1 LINQFINLSINF
13 AVMAKKSKLNV
24 AVFKRLLA
32 YWKTYKSLFFITVLC
47 TVVLAA
53 LGPFRPWLI
62 GSVVQEYIVP
72 DHKDADQL
80 LFWTFIIIGM
90 LLVEGALQFVST
102 YFANLFA
109 QSIIRDIRQN
119 LMRHIMTFRIKYFD
133 RTPVGSLVT
142 RLISDLEAITEA
154 FSAGFIAMIGDLLM
168 IVFVIIGMFLID
180 WQLAVL
186 TLIPIPFL
194 IIATRIFAR
203 VVRGTQIQESEQVT
217 KLNNFVNERLTG
229 MSIVQLFNRQ
239 KREEQAFDLINQ
251 DHRQAHVNAVW
262 AYSIFFPIVEF
273 LSSLSVALLLVWGAI
288 AVQGRTSDQ
297 IEEMYGT
304 IFSFILWIYMLYRP
318 IRQLA
323 DKFNIL
329 QRGTVRAERVFEILD
344 KEDHI
349 QNQGSMNECNF
360 DQTIHFKDLY
370 FAYNNEDWV
379 LQNINLDI
387 ESGSTVA
394 FVGATGA
401 GKSSIVNL
409 IGRFYEFQKG
419 EIRFGETDIN
429 DIELSYLRK
438 NVAIVLQDVFLF
450 SDSILNNITLND
462 PNIRRDQ
469 VVEASKAVGA
479 HEFIMKLP
487 NGYDYEVGERG
498 GVLSV
503 GQRQLLSFIRAY
515 VYNPHVLILDEA
527 TSSVDSESEVMIQN
541 ATDRLTKGRTSIVI
555 AHRLSTIQNAD
566 KIIVLEKGVIK
577 EQGSHLE
584 LLKQNGY
591 YRNLYDMQFSELSDK
606 K

>member
-1 LINQFINLSINF
+1 
-13 AVMAKKSKLNV
+13 MAKKSKLNV

-80 LFWTFIIIGM
+80 LFWTFIIVGM

-194 IIATRIFAR
+194 IIATRVFAR

-239 KREEQAFDLINQ
+239 KREEQAFNLINQ

-304 IFSFILWIYMLYRP
+304 IFAFILWIYMLYRP

-349 QNQGSMNECNF
+349 QNEGSMNQCNF

-462 PNIRRDQ
+462 PNIGRDQ
-469 VVEASKAVGA
+469 VIEASKAVGA

-527 TSSVDSESEVMIQN
+527 TSSVDSESELMIQN

-566 KIIVLEKGVIK
+566 KIIVLEKGEIK

-584 LLKQNGY
+584 LLEYKGY
-591 YRNLYDMQFSELSDK
+591 YRNLHDMQFSELSDK

>member
-1 LINQFINLSINF
+1 MINQFINLSINF

-80 LFWTFIIIGM
+80 LFWTFIIVGM

-194 IIATRIFAR
+194 IIATRVFAR

-239 KREEQAFDLINQ
+239 KREEQAFNLINQ

-304 IFSFILWIYMLYRP
+304 IFAFILWIYMLYRP

-349 QNQGSMNECNF
+349 QNEGSMNQCNF

-462 PNIRRDQ
+462 PNIGRDQ
-469 VVEASKAVGA
+469 VIEASKAVGA

-527 TSSVDSESEVMIQN
+527 TSSVDSESELMIQN

-566 KIIVLEKGVIK
+566 KIIVLEKGEIK

-584 LLKQNGY
+584 LLEHKGY
-591 YRNLYDMQFSELSDK
+591 YRNLHDMQFSELSDK

>member
-1 LINQFINLSINF
+1 
-13 AVMAKKSKLNV
+13 MAKKYKLNV
-24 AVFKRLLA
+24 AVFKRLLS
-32 YWKTYKSLFFITVLC
+32 YWKTYKSLFFITVAC
-47 TVVLAA
+47 TIILAA
-53 LGPFRPWLI
+53 LSPLRPWLI
-62 GSVVQEYIVP
+62 GSVVQKYIYVEESR
-72 DHKDADQL
+72 DADKL
-80 LFWTFIIIGM
+80 LTWTIVIIGM
-90 LLVEGALQFVST
+90 LLMEGLLQFVSN

-119 LMRHIMTFRIKYFD
+119 LMSHIMTFRVRYFD

-168 IVFVIIGMFLID
+168 IILVILGMFIID
-180 WQLAVL
+180 GQLAFL
-186 TLIPIPFL
+186 ALIPIPLL

-217 KLNNFVNERLTG
+217 ELNNFVNERLTG

-239 KREEQAFDLINQ
+239 KREEQHFDKINQ
-251 DHRQAHVNAVW
+251 GHRQAHVNAVW
-262 AYSIFFPIVEF
+262 AYSIFFPIVEL
-273 LSSLSVALLLVWGAI
+273 LSSLSIALLLVWGAV
-288 AVQGRTSDQ
+288 AVQGKSSDE
-297 IEEMYGT
+297 IGEMYGT
-304 IFSFILWIYMLYRP
+304 IIAFILWIYMLYRP

-329 QRGTVRAERVFEILD
+329 QRGIVRAERVFEILD

-349 QNQGSMNECNF
+349 QNEGSITECKF

-370 FAYNNEDWV
+370 FAYNDEDWV
-379 LQNINLDI
+379 LKNINLDI
-387 ESGSTVA
+387 EAGSTVA

-419 EIRFGETDIN
+419 EISLGEIDLN

-450 SDSILNNITLND
+450 SDTILNNITLND
-462 PNIRRDQ
+462 PNISREQ
-469 VVEASKAVGA
+469 VIEASKAVGA

-487 NGYDYEVGERG
+487 KGYDYEVGERG

-515 VYNPHVLILDEA
+515 VYNPFVLILDEA
-527 TSSVDSESEVMIQN
+527 TSSVDSESEELIQN
-541 ATDRLTKGRTSIVI
+541 ATNRLTKGRTSIVI

-566 KIIVLEKGVIK
+566 KIIVLEKGEIK
-577 EQGSHLE
+577 EQGSHSE
-584 LLKQNGY
+584 LMKQNGY
-591 YRNLYDMQFSELSDK
+591 YRNLHDMQFSELGDK